1 MDRELELERG
11 AGRVAGSRAPDG
23 GVLEGK
29 EHTAVALDLPPLMLD
44 HQLLLKKLEL
54 RLSAR
59 IGRSQSIRR
68 RQRHP
73 SPSRPIIHI
82 LDIR

>member
-1 MDRELELERG
+1 M
-11 AGRVAGSRAPDG
+11 AGSRAPDG

-29 EHTAVALDLPPLMLD
+29 EHTAVALDLPPFVLD
-44 HQLLLKKLEL
+44 HQLLLQMLEP
-54 RLSAR
+54 RLGTR
-59 IGRSQSIRR
+59 IGRSQGVRR

-73 SPSRPIIHI
+73 SPSRPIIHV